1 MIAGPAI
8 SAPDRRSSDR
18 RRVALHAFRGAVRE
32 HSLLIALV
40 TLHLAAAAAM
50 PAMLGRALT
59 FKFSLVDSYLFL
71 GMIGFWALFVVAAA
85 DVVISAIRARARHPL
100 AHAWRRIAE
109 HHLKA
114 ERWIGGLMVMALLPL
129 VTISFSFLQALAPLL
144 HPIDWDPTLAD
155 WDRRLHFGRAPWE
168 WLQPLLGHP
177 AVTSLLSMAY
187 ASWFFLLYGVMFWQ
201 AFSRRDR
208 VLRMQFFLTQM
219 LIWIVLGNVLGTVFL
234 SGGPVYF
241 GRITGLPDPFA
252 PLMDYLH
259 AAATQWPNVTLGV
272 QERLWDVYLKN
283 GEGGVIN
290 GAVMAMPS
298 LHVAAAFSLYLVTRA
313 THRAVGWAFGLFA
326 LAILISTV
334 HLGWHYAIDGYAGI
348 LGTLLIWQVCG
359 YLLRRPLLARRL
371 WNEPGVEPGLE
382 PGRRNRMRISGYAD
396 GAAPTVGPADG
407 TELGSNAST
416 NGCGL
421 ARYR

>member
-1 MIAGPAI
+1 VDRARTGWARAAMGALR
-8 SAPDRRSSDR
+8 SA
-18 RRVALHAFRGAVRE
+18 LRE

-50 PAMLGRALT
+50 PAVLGRPLT

-71 GMIGFWALFVVAAA
+71 GMIGFWALFIVAAA
-85 DVVISAIRARARHPL
+85 DLLISAIRARAPHPL
-100 AHAWRRIAE
+100 AHAWRRIGE
-109 HHLKA
+109 HHLRT
-114 ERWIGGLMVMALLPL
+114 ERWAGGVMVMGLLPL

-144 HPIDWDPTLAD
+144 HAIDWDPALAD
-155 WDRRLHFGRAPWE
+155 WDRWLHFGRAPWE
-168 WLQPLLGHP
+168 WLQPLLGRP
-177 AVTSLLSMAY
+177 AITSLLSMAY

-208 VLRMQFFLTQM
+208 VVRMQFFLTQM
-219 LIWIVLGNVLGTVFL
+219 LIWIVLGNVLGTLFL

-259 AAATQWPNVTLGV
+259 QAARAWPNVTLSV

-283 GEGGVIN
+283 GQGGVIN

-298 LHVAAAFSLYLVTRA
+298 LHVAAAFSLYLVGRA
-313 THRAVGWAFGLFA
+313 THRVVGWAFGLFA
-326 LAILISTV
+326 LAILVSTV

-348 LGTLLIWQVCG
+348 LGTLLLWHLCG
-359 YLLRRPLLARRL
+359 YLLRRPVLARWL
-371 WNEPGVEPGLE
+371 WGEPGFE
-382 PGRRNRMRISGYAD
+382 PGRRNRMRMPGYA
-396 GAAPTVGPADG
+396 GAAAPTVGPAGG

>member
-1 MIAGPAI
+1 MCRMTAVQPIHDEIRGPAGRGH
-8 SAPDRRSSDR
+8 AALDALRS
-18 RRVALHAFRGAVRE
+18 AVRE

-40 TLHLAAAAAM
+40 TAHLAAAAAM
-50 PAMLGRALT
+50 PVILGRPLT
-59 FKFSLVDSYLFL
+59 FKFSLIDGYLFL
-71 GMIGFWALFVVAAA
+71 GMIGLWALFIVGAA
-85 DVVISAIRARARHPL
+85 DVVISAIRARAPHPL
-100 AHAWRRIAE
+100 AHAWRRIRD
-109 HHLKA
+109 HHLQTG
-114 ERWIGGLMVMALLPL
+114 RWIGGVMVMALLPL

-155 WDRRLHFGRAPWE
+155 WDRWLHFGRAPWE

-177 AVTSLLSMAY
+177 AITSLLSMAY

-208 VLRMQFFLTQM
+208 VVRMQFFLTQM
-219 LIWIVLGNVLGTVFL
+219 LIWIVLGNVFGTLFL

-259 AAATQWPNVTLGV
+259 AAARVWPNVTLSV
-272 QERLWDVYLKN
+272 QERLWDVYLRN
-283 GEGGVIN
+283 GEGGVVN

-298 LHVAAAFSLYLVTRA
+298 LHVAAAFSLYLVGRA
-313 THRAVGWAFGLFA
+313 THRVVGWAFGLFA

-348 LGTLLIWQVCG
+348 LGTLLIWHLCG
-359 YLLRRPLLARRL
+359 RVLRRPILARWL
-371 WNEPGVEPGLE
+371 WGETGHR
-382 PGRRNRMRISGYAD
+382 GRARMSEYAD
-396 GAAPTVGPADG
+396 PAPTAGPAGG
-407 TELGSNAST
+407 TTLGSNAST